1 MAKKK
6 HKVTEPVINEYEFIL
21 PNENKLSLF
30 VYAKSKS
37 EAADKLR
44 AIAKENHYIL
54 DGAYLVE

>member
-1 MAKKK
+1 MRKP
-6 HKVTEPVINEYEFIL
+6 KVVDPGITEYEFIL
-21 PNENKLSLF
+21 PNENKLSLY

-44 AIAKENHYIL
+44 AIAKEKHYIL